1 MQNVIRKVVRRP
13 TGAAIAVV
21 IALFVATSCS
31 VYDASLLDGPASD
44 LGGGG
49 TGGGLGTSGT
59 SGSAN
64 VSGAASGIGGGAVG
78 PDGSA
83 GIGNAGASG
92 SESETGGT
100 PGAGGSTGSGAGGST
115 SGNGG
120 SGGTAGKGSAGGSG
134 GTAAAGSA
142 GSAGSGTAGSGTA
155 GSGGAAPAVTGCAKL
170 SVPFDDA
177 NDKAHFVITLAAP
190 ANLTVATISMHL
202 LVQAGTGGAVFNYV
216 QDSGTFHFLGV
227 AQGQRPAIA
236 TLGKWSTLSW
246 DVGAEPVGSTNISK
260 SSILMVGIEIIAQPS
275 TTWTNPT
282 VVFVDSINVTTTTTS
297 LSFPLDSAA
306 AISSATKNADA
317 PVQTLW
323 LNAGSTDTT
332 AAGVTLSWQ
341 ATCP

>member
-1 MQNVIRKVVRRP
+1 MQNVIRKAVRRP
-13 TGAAIAVV
+13 TGGAIAVF

-31 VYDASLLDGPASD
+31 VYDASLLNGPASD

-59 SGSAN
+59 SGTAN
-64 VSGAASGIGGGAVG
+64 VSGAASGIGGDAVG

-120 SGGTAGKGSAGGSG
+120 SGGTAGKGSA
-134 GTAAAGSA
+134 AGS
-142 GSAGSGTAGSGTA
+142 SGTAGGGIAGGGIAGGGTA
-155 GSGGAAPAVTGCAKL
+155 GGGGAAPAATGCAKL
-170 SVPFDDA
+170 SVPLDDA

-227 AQGQRPAIA
+227 ASSQRPAIA

-282 VVFVDSINVTTTTTS
+282 VVFVDSINVTTPTTS

>member
-142 GSAGSGTAGSGTA
+142 GGGTAGSGTA
-155 GSGGAAPAVTGCAKL
+155 GSGGAVPAVTGCAKL

-282 VVFVDSINVTTTTTS
+282 VVFVDSINVTTPTTS